1 MIENRMRL
9 ERQIYLGRQA
19 AKRRSHVSNV
29 PLPSSPPSAAG
40 PSQQSM
46 GRIVT
51 STAGDSDDDDF
62 DTRTL
67 DTQEGWA
74 APLPPEDTRPS
85 SSNNTS
91 FFYRLRTQS
100 FPGLAAPI
108 RSTSRLFTREE
119 RVERQRETSGSTD
132 SSGEEEQ
139 RKPAY
144 HPDVLRSRPD
154 VRRIFK
160 GDGIDGDQ
168 EDEGL

>member
-19 AKRRSHVSNV
+19 AKRHGRVSNV
-29 PLPSSPPSAAG
+29 PLSLPPTAAG

-46 GRIVT
+46 GRSVT

-62 DTRTL
+62 DARTL
-67 DTQEGWA
+67 DAREGWA
-74 APLPPEDTRPS
+74 APLPPEDARPS

-119 RVERQRETSGSTD
+119 RVERQPEASGSGD
-132 SSGEEEQ
+132 SSAEEEP

-154 VRRIFK
+154 VRQIFK
-160 GDGIDGDQ
+160 GDDIDGDQ

>member
-19 AKRRSHVSNV
+19 AKRLGLVSKV
-29 PLPSSPPSAAG
+29 PLPSLPPTAAG

-46 GRIVT
+46 GRIMA
-51 STAGDSDDDDF
+51 STAEDSDDDDF

-67 DTQEGWA
+67 DAQEGWT
-74 APLPPEDTRPS
+74 APLPPEDARPS

-100 FPGLAAPI
+100 FPGLTVPI

-119 RVERQRETSGSTD
+119 RVGRQRETSHSTD
-132 SSGEEEQ
+132 SSAEEDPQ
-139 RKPAY
+139 KPTY

-154 VRRIFK
+154 VRQIFT